1 MFRRTNLFCYLS
13 QLRVLSSNSFFFFL
27 QVGRL
32 KPEKTIPDTILKQ
45 AKGLAIV
52 TVAKVGMMVTYKI
65 GTGLVVARKADGSW
79 SPPSAIST
87 CGIGYGAQVTS
98 AVFFLNNCFSFLY
111 MGDVLFY
118 QINSIKQFKILL
130 DFPNRLEVR

>member
-1 MFRRTNLFCYLS
+1 LDVHVPKGRLFCYLS
-13 QLRVLSSNSFFFFL
+13 KLRVLSSNSFYF

-32 KPEKTIPDTILKQ
+32 KPEKAIPDAILKQ

-98 AVFFLNNCFSFLY
+98 AFLVFINSCFSFLY

-118 QINSIKQFKILL
+118 QINTI
-130 DFPNRLEVR
+130 